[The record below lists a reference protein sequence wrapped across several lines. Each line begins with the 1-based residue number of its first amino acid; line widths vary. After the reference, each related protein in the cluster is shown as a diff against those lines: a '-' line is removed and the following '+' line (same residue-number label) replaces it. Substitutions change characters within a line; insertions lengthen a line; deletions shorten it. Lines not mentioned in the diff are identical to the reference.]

1 MRRCKVFVHDI
12 EAGTLVEND
21 NGIYTFTYR
30 DGYSGDPVSLSMPVR
45 EEPYQSD
52 FLFPVFFNMLSEGA
66 NRQVQSQLLHID
78 ENDDFGIMMATAG
91 CDTIGAITVKP
102 DKI

>member
-12 EAGTLVEND
+12 EAGTLVEAD

-45 EEPYQSD
+45 EELYQSD
-52 FLFPVFFNMLSEGA
+52 FLSGLWNRDGRKRALLFP
-66 NRQVQSQLLHID
+66 
-78 ENDDFGIMMATAG
+78 
-91 CDTIGAITVKP
+91 
-102 DKI
+102 